1 MLHLNCKIILST
13 SRKETD
19 TPIVKEEATE
29 VIRGWYTGASGMTA
43 QQYRLDAVSNNL
55 ANVDVDGYKKDIAV
69 HKAFPELLMRRL
81 NDDGVYQH
89 PFGSAD
95 AAPIIGKIGTGVE
108 LNELFTSFEQGA
120 MKETEND
127 FDLALDGKGFFSVA
141 TPYGER
147 YTRNGSFQLGKEGYL
162 ETKEGY
168 PVLGEKGP
176 IRVKANNFKVDK
188 DGRVWVNADY
198 PDDPE
203 VFASKENNTWEHTVL
218 LDTLKIVDF
227 ENDRYLQKQG
237 SSLYKD
243 TDVSGPAQIIES
255 GKRPKVEQGFVEAS
269 NVNPVTEMVQ
279 MIEVNRAYEANQKVV
294 QAEDAMLGKLIN
306 EVVRV

>member
-1 MLHLNCKIILST
+1 M
-13 SRKETD
+13 
-19 TPIVKEEATE
+19 
-29 VIRGWYTGASGMTA
+29 IRGWYTGASGMTA

-69 HKAFPELLMRRL
+69 HKAFPELLLRRL
-81 NDDGVYQH
+81 NDDGVYQN

-95 AAPIIGKIGTGVE
+95 EAPIVGKLGTGVE
-108 LNELFTSFEQGA
+108 LNELFTSFEQGSL
-120 MKETEND
+120 KETESD
-127 FDLALDGKGFFSVA
+127 FDIALDGKGFLSVA

-188 DGRVWVNADY
+188 DGRVWINAEYADN
-198 PDDPE
+198 PNQF
-203 VFASKENNTWEHTVL
+203 VSKENNTWGKTVL

-227 ENDRYLQKQG
+227 DQDRYLAKQG
-237 SSLYKD
+237 SSLYRS
-243 TDVSGPAQIIES
+243 TETSGDAKILARPD
-255 GKRPKVEQGFVEAS
+255 RPKVEQGFVETS

-306 EVVRV
+306 DVVKV